1 MPFVSYN
8 AGWYTPERAL
18 SRSATVAVF
27 SAPLSDGAL
36 SSMPRSPSVL
46 VRLILPAATCGP
58 YNALRMLF
66 RIEWHLNGRLVSPHS
81 STTLPP
87 CTINTA
93 AVSVVVVYMRAVF
106 SLATDQPAAPGVG
119 QRAHSLP
126 GKTLAW
132 ARGNRPAACAWQR
145 PSANSASRQSVAA
158 WPWIMGLLGM
168 RAMMVLLQHPVQASC
183 RQLV

>member
-18 SRSATVAVF
+18 SRSATVAFF
-27 SAPLSDGAL
+27 SASVSDGAL
-36 SSMPRSPSVL
+36 SSISSSPSVL
-46 VRLILPAATCGP
+46 VPLILPAATCGP
-58 YNALRMLF
+58 YNALRMLL

-81 STTLPP
+81 STTWPP
-87 CTINTA
+87 CTMNTA
-93 AVSVVVVYMRAVF
+93 AVFVVAVYLRAAF
-106 SLATDQPAAPGVG
+106 NLAADQPAAPGVG

-132 ARGNRPAACAWQR
+132 AYGKRSIACTWPRPNM
-145 PSANSASRQSVAA
+145 NSTSRQSVAA
-158 WPWIMGLLGM
+158 WPRVMGLLGM
-168 RAMMVLLQHPVQASC
+168 RPMMVLPQRPVKASC